1 MVSKPEITVFIPT
14 YFGEEYLDELF
25 KMVFRQKIDKTYEV
39 LVYDTSSKDKTPK
52 IIEEYAKKY
61 KNMRHKTITKEEY
74 GHGKTRA
81 AAAHDAKGDI
91 VVYLSQDAVPAHD
104 RWLYEITKPF
114 EISPRIIGVMGK
126 QDPRPK
132 TFPLLKR
139 EIVSVFSSFG
149 PDCGTT
155 IFYKDDFV
163 KTQDVYD
170 KIAFYSDVNS
180 AARRSYLTSEL
191 PYKDVPYAED
201 QLFGRDVINAGYMK
215 AYAPRGNV
223 LHSNEFKLREYKMRM
238 FDEIMGLRRVG
249 IDVQLPTIPQIT
261 KMVIK
266 EWIKDTLFTL
276 RDRQYS
282 YKRKLFYL
290 ASNLFYNIEKWR
302 GVRRAV
308 LTKLD
313 DQAAIDKYSLEQI
326 ETKSKS

>member
-1 MVSKPEITVFIPT
+1 MSKPDITVFVPT
-14 YFGEEYLDELF
+14 YFGEDYLEDLF
-25 KMVFRQKIDKTYEV
+25 KMVFRQKINKTYEV

-52 IIEEYAKKY
+52 IIEKYAKKH
-61 KNMRHKTITKEEY
+61 KNMRHKTITKDEY

-91 VVYLSQDAVPAHD
+91 VVYLSQDAIPAHD
-104 RWLYEITKPF
+104 RWLYEMTKPF
-114 EISPRIIGVMGK
+114 EISPQIIGVMGK

-139 EIVSVFSSFG
+139 EITSVFGSFG

-180 AARRSYLTSEL
+180 AARRSYLTGEL

-201 QLFGRDVINAGYMK
+201 QLFGRDVIDAGYMK

-223 LHSNEFKLREYKMRM
+223 LHSNEFKLSEYKNRM
-238 FDEIMGLRRVG
+238 FDETMGLRKVG
-249 IDVQLPTIPQIT
+249 IQVEVPSKKFIF
-261 KMVIK
+261 KMVLK
-266 EWIKDTLFTL
+266 SSIKDIIFTL
-276 RDRQYS
+276 QDGQYS
-282 YKRKLFYL
+282 RKRKLFFIVTSPIY
-290 ASNLFYNIEKWR
+290 NLEKWR
-302 GVRRAV
+302 GVRLAA
-308 LTKLD
+308 LADIKD
-313 DQAAIDKYSLEQI
+313 DKIVKKYSLEELQN
-326 ETKSKS
+326 KRN